1 MAQPGRPEVLTAEAL
16 LARLAAPAAARRILA
31 IAGAP
36 GSGKSTLAETL
47 ATRLNALQPGRAAL
61 CPMDGFHYD
70 DAVLDA
76 RGRRPWKG
84 APDTFDVGGLR
95 AILSRLRA
103 RDEAEV
109 AVPVFDRRLEIAR
122 AGAAI
127 IPQAADTIIC
137 EGNYLLL
144 PRALGRTRPL
154 LGHHRSDR
162 RSRGRTPPAPDRP
175 MGALRSLAGRNR
187 PQTRRQRPPERTA
200 RHHTKRHAR
209 HHPAGVTRHLQR
221 VTKKLWNSS
230 R

>member
-1 MAQPGRPEVLTAEAL
+1 MPRPPRPEVLSADALADRMCEAT
-16 LARLAAPAAARRILA
+16 ARRRIVA

-36 GSGKSTLAETL
+36 GSGKSTLAQMLVT
-47 ATRLNALQPGRAAL
+47 ALNRQRPGRAAL

-76 RGRRPWKG
+76 RRRRPWKG

-95 AILSRLRA
+95 AVLGRLRA

-127 IPQAADTIIC
+127 IAQDADTIIC

-144 PRALGRTRPL
+144 GSAPWDGLADFWDLTVLVDVDEPELRRRLTDRWVHYGLSPEEIDRKIDGNDLPNGRIVMRDSVTPAVILRA
-154 LGHHRSDR
+154 
-162 RSRGRTPPAPDRP
+162 
-175 MGALRSLAGRNR
+175 
-187 PQTRRQRPPERTA
+187 
-200 RHHTKRHAR
+200 
-209 HHPAGVTRHLQR
+209 
-221 VTKKLWNSS
+221 
-230 R
+230 

>member
-1 MAQPGRPEVLTAEAL
+1 MTSPPQAPGTTPPEVLTAEAL
-16 LARLAAPAAARRILA
+16 LTRLSATATGRRIVA

-47 ATRLNALQPGRAAL
+47 VTRLNAAQPGRAAL

-70 DAVLDA
+70 DAVLHA

-95 AILSRLRA
+95 ALLARLKA

-109 AVPVFDRRLEIAR
+109 AVPLFDRRLEIAR

-127 IPQAADTIIC
+127 IPQTVDTIVC

-144 PRALGRTRPL
+144 DRAPWT
-154 LGHHRSDR
+154 
-162 RSRGRTPPAPDRP
+162 
-175 MGALRSLAGRNR
+175 SLAPFWDLTVLIEVPEGELSRRLTDRWVHHGLSAAEIAHKLEGNDLPNGRMVMA
-187 PQTRRQRPPERTA
+187 ESVA
-200 RHHTKRHAR
+200 
-209 HHPAGVTRHLQR
+209 PAVILRA
-221 VTKKLWNSS
+221 
-230 R
+230 

>member
-1 MAQPGRPEVLTAEAL
+1 MAQPRRPEVLTAEAL

-70 DAVLDA
+70 DAVLEA

-95 AILSRLRA
+95 AILGRLRA

-144 PRALGRTRPL
+144 DRAPWDALAPFWDITVLIDVPEVELRRRLTDRWVHYGLSPAEIAHKLDGNDLPNGRLVITQ
-154 LGHHRSDR
+154 SV
-162 RSRGRTPPAPDRP
+162 TPAII
-175 MGALRSLAGRNR
+175 LRA
-187 PQTRRQRPPERTA
+187 
-200 RHHTKRHAR
+200 
-209 HHPAGVTRHLQR
+209 
-221 VTKKLWNSS
+221 
-230 R
+230 